1 MEGERGMDD
10 TYLMPVA
17 AAAGVRK
24 GEMGGTGLAVD
35 AIGVG
40 GVELEPSPPDIAKT
54 CALRESGRSNSVAT
68 AELQASCLD

>member
-1 MEGERGMDD
+1 MGIP

-17 AAAGVRK
+17 AAAGVRN
-24 GEMGGTGLAVD
+24 GDMGGTGLAVD

-68 AELQASCLD
+68 AELQASC